1 MIFNSIIRESE
12 MMLKTW
18 QQRALQLAEDLAQSR
33 GAIKIA
39 IVGVGHELYADD
51 AVGLEV
57 ARHLA
62 SSEISQRK
70 DRLILFGGPAP
81 ESFCGVLRRFEPD
94 LVILI
99 DAASMDQSK
108 GSICWL
114 DQEELARM
122 TTSSWAYPL
131 SIMASYLT
139 SEIGCE
145 VCLLGI
151 QPDRVIFGSISEM
164 MRRRAAEIAEEL
176 LVVLCH
182 CDEDCSG
189 RSRWAFT
196 QHGKRVHHGH
206 ENITQI

>member
-18 QQRALQLAEDLAQSR
+18 QQRALQSTEDLAQSR
-33 GAIKIA
+33 GAVKIA
-39 IVGVGHELYADD
+39 IIGVGHELYADD
-51 AVGLEV
+51 AIGLEV

-114 DQEELARM
+114 DREELAVR
-122 TTSSWAYPL
+122 TTSAWAYPL
-131 SIMASYLT
+131 SVMASYLKN
-139 SEIGCE
+139 EIGCE

-151 QPDRVIFGSISEM
+151 QPDRVAFGDISEM
-164 MRRRAAEIAEEL
+164 MRMCAAEIAEEL
-176 LVVLCH
+176 LIVLDN
-182 CDEDCSG
+182 CDQDYSV
-189 RSRWAFT
+189 RPRWAYT
-196 QHGKRVHHGH
+196 QHGKRITHGH
-206 ENITQI
+206 ENITRV